1 MTRLWLVVG
10 RNAVDSIFKS
20 LIQIFSWRV
29 NNVWITLTIHE
40 VFLVAWLD
48 WSHLYSKYLF
58 TDDLAGVKVL
68 HGLDKVMEGGA
79 VVLTLKDQNILA
91 DGGVNEGRVAWN
103 YFGFVRALLLIGMDY
118 FIINFF

>member
-1 MTRLWLVVG
+1 
-10 RNAVDSIFKS
+10 
-20 LIQIFSWRV
+20 
-29 NNVWITLTIHE
+29 
-40 VFLVAWLD
+40 
-48 WSHLYSKYLF
+48 
-58 TDDLAGVKVL
+58 
-68 HGLDKVMEGGA
+68 MEGGA